1 MNNMHNVW
9 AKRFT
14 HYIGEVMKYMRFV
27 FTGHIAIVLVF
38 IVGAGGYQYSEW
50 LKVVE
55 VDFPAEWIIAVI
67 IGVLVAF
74 SRPVTLLKEPD
85 QPYNLNRPKKPKLW
99 QSLVHVA
106 LQVN

>member
-1 MNNMHNVW
+1 MNNMHSVW

-14 HYIGEVMKYMRFV
+14 HYIGEVMKYMRFI

-55 VDFPAEWIIAVI
+55 LDFLPS
-67 IGVLVAF
+67 GSL
-74 SRPVTLLKEPD
+74 RLLLES
-85 QPYNLNRPKKPKLW
+85 LW
-99 QSLVHVA
+99 RLA
-106 LQVN
+106 DR